1 MNIFIPKI
9 RNKKIIVSL
18 LISYILVLIVPY
30 IVNRIN
36 YVSIQNSLVEE
47 ISNYN
52 AEYLNG
58 RVRNVDATI
67 SNVVE
72 MVNTI
77 FFNEEFRD
85 ASLLDG
91 TLTNEQRYKL
101 STDRSYIYGGFDF
114 YIENVFVVYKNI
126 DYYVGQNGTG
136 NLNNFYNA
144 HYSQKFKS
152 FDDWYKFMTKRYY
165 GELVVQP
172 VPNKAGDGSVFYI
185 LSYMDIGDDDNL
197 LANIIV
203 EFKKD
208 FLLSESNE
216 SNVLCLVTEENQVIV
231 CNENDGFVIAVNSAL
246 KEPPDKSI
254 INIVYNGQKKVLIS
268 QQLTQC
274 NLKYV
279 SCISEDV
286 FLGKVKDTSRN
297 YIYSLLLC
305 VLIGGVII
313 YYGVKKHYTP
323 IKKITKTLS
332 QNFAYD
338 TELDEYQYLTSVV
351 SKIISE
357 YKNDS
362 QYQIIEKKLAK
373 NSFLSSVLKGEE
385 LLQPDIQQKLKY
397 FGININNNYFCVVS
411 MKIEDCSNLFF
422 EENNSEEN
430 ISLSKI
436 IIENVIQ
443 DLIRDKYEFAFCE
456 NGNEINIIL
465 SLERCED
472 TEELSER
479 LLTSQNMVKSISNVK
494 FSVAISNVY
503 EDFRNISVCYRE
515 ATELIQLCRIIN
527 NNFLN
532 YADMEEMALTEE
544 ETYLYSAGVEQ
555 RLINYLLFGNYDDA
569 SMLLK
574 EVFNNNFK
582 NSNVAF
588 LKTKCLFFD
597 IVATIFKV
605 VHDNEYVAKSI
616 SLEKTD
622 LLDKIDTY
630 ESIAAIEEE
639 LCNVFK
645 QICNITKSTS
655 SKNEDR
661 LSDGIMNFVQMSYND
676 HNLNV
681 AFIAEQFNVSAN
693 YVSTVFKKET
703 GIALSEYISNVR
715 IEHAKHFLKNTNIKA
730 SEVAD
735 RVGFSS
741 FRTFSRVFNT
751 IVGIS
756 PGEYRKSDI
765 F

>member
-1 MNIFIPKI
+1 MNIFIQKI

-52 AEYLNG
+52 AEHLNG

-114 YIENVFVVYKNI
+114 YVENVFVLYKNI
-126 DYYVGQNGTG
+126 DYYVGQYSTG
-136 NLNNFYNA
+136 NLKNFYNA
-144 HYSQKFKS
+144 YYSQKFKS
-152 FDDWYKFMTKRYY
+152 FDEWYNFMTNRYY
-165 GELVVQP
+165 GELVVYPMPEQ
-172 VPNKAGDGSVFYI
+172 NGDGSVFYA
-185 LSYMDIGDDDNL
+185 LSYMDVGDSDKL

-203 EFKKD
+203 EFKKS

-216 SNVLCLVTEENQVIV
+216 RNTFCLVGEDDRVIV
-231 CNENDGFVIAVNSAL
+231 CDQSDEFVTAVNSAL
-246 KEPPDKSI
+246 KETLDKSI
-254 INIVYNGQKKVLIS
+254 INIVYNGQKKVLIT
-268 QQLTQC
+268 QELTQC
-274 NLKYV
+274 DWKYV

-286 FLGKVKDTSRN
+286 FLEKVKESRRN
-297 YIYSLLLC
+297 YIYSLIMC
-305 VLIGGVII
+305 VLIGGAII
-313 YYGVKKHYTP
+313 YYGVKRHYTP
-323 IKKITKTLS
+323 IKKITKALS
-332 QNFAYD
+332 QNFAYNS
-338 TELDEYQYLTSVV
+338 ELDEYQYLASVV
-351 SKIISE
+351 SKIVNE
-357 YKNDS
+357 YKTDS
-362 QYQIIEKKLAK
+362 QYKRIEKKLAK
-373 NSFLSSVLKGEE
+373 NSFLLSVLKGEE
-385 LLQPDIQQKLKY
+385 LLQPDIRQKLKY
-397 FGININNNYFCVVS
+397 FGINLNNSYFCVAS

-436 IIENVIQ
+436 IIENVIEE
-443 DLIRDKYEFAFCE
+443 LLNNRYEFAFCE

-465 SLERCED
+465 SLKRCED
-472 TEELSER
+472 TKELSES

-515 ATELIQLCRIIN
+515 AAELIQLCRIRN

-532 YADMEEMALTEE
+532 CADMEEMALTEE
-544 ETYLYSAGVEQ
+544 KTYLYSAGVEQ

-582 NSNVAF
+582 NSNTAF

-622 LLDKIDTY
+622 LLPKIDTY
-630 ESIAAIEEE
+630 ESIVAIEEE

-645 QICNITKSTS
+645 QICDITKSTS

-661 LSDGIMNFVQMSYND
+661 LSDGIMDFVQINYND

-681 AFIAEQFNVSAN
+681 AFVSEQFNVSAN

-703 GIALSEYISNVR
+703 GIALSEYISSVR
-715 IEHAKHFLKNTNIKA
+715 IEHAKHLLKNTSIKA

-735 RVGFSS
+735 KVGFSS

-751 IVGIS
+751 SVGIS